1 MHSDHHPH
9 QMESPLD
16 NWFELNSDG
25 SSLGNLGRARGG
37 RGGASLEIP
46 MEIEFVNML
55 EMLDSRPP
63 WR

>member
-1 MHSDHHPH
+1 
-9 QMESPLD
+9 MESPLD

-37 RGGASLEIP
+37 GGGASLEIP
-46 MEIEFVNML
+46 MGIEFVNML